1 MLDTFSFFLFTSHLM
16 FLFSLVILPY
26 GVSVGINL
34 LTSYTL
40 LFQKMEKEKLEKIAR
55 QVLIPFN
62 FCS

>member
-1 MLDTFSFFLFTSHLM
+1 ML
-16 FLFSLVILPY
+16 LFSLVILPY

-55 QVLIPFN
+55 QVLIPF
-62 FCS
+62 